1 MNLKFSLFKKK
12 KKIARKKPK
21 FKEFYIE
28 TIKCNLEIS
37 CSFKNLKQTQKKC
50 FPSSHMHSR
59 K

>member
-28 TIKCNLEIS
+28 TIKCNLEI
-37 CSFKNLKQTQKKC
+37 FVITKE
-50 FPSSHMHSR
+50 
-59 K
+59 

>member
-1 MNLKFSLFKKK
+1 MCGILLFITKEKPYEFKIFIIQKKK

-37 CSFKNLKQTQKKC
+37 CSFKNLK
-50 FPSSHMHSR
+50 
-59 K
+59 

>member
-1 MNLKFSLFKKK
+1 MCGILLFITKEKPYEFKIFIIQKKKK

-37 CSFKNLKQTQKKC
+37 CSFKNLK
-50 FPSSHMHSR
+50 
-59 K
+59 